1 MGRDVAIGDDLVY
14 VAQVADFAEPAAAE
28 LRAVGQ
34 HDRFLCGADHGAVE
48 ARLHE
53 VGRREP
59 VFEVDTVHAQV
70 EFAAR
75 EVLQHPFGI
84 DPDGRDRGVA
94 HHATQLHHV
103 DVVVAHEDRDDV
115 DRRGDDRQPPL
126 RLDLAGQEEHRGS
139 RRDEDR
145 VVGRDERRG
154 ADADGTLLG
163 GVVFLLFVDRTV
175 VDIGI
180 DQNGASVGAV
190 EHLLLFEQR
199 EILADRHL
207 RHFEPFGQSGDAY
220 RALLLQQI
228 HDEIVSFGQCHN
240 RIIRYIFKQK

>member
-1 MGRDVAIGDDLVY
+1 MVPDAMRIESSGVTSD
-14 VAQVADFAEPAAAE
+14 
-28 LRAVGQ
+28 
-34 HDRFLCGADHGAVE
+34 
-48 ARLHE
+48 
-53 VGRREP
+53 
-59 VFEVDTVHAQV
+59 
-70 EFAAR
+70 AAR
-75 EVLQHPFGI
+75 MPMARF
-84 DPDGRDRGVA
+84 
-94 HHATQLHHV
+94 
-103 DVVVAHEDRDDV
+103 
-115 DRRGDDRQPPL
+115 
-126 RLDLAGQEEHRGS
+126 
-139 RRDEDR
+139 
-145 VVGRDERRG
+145 
-154 ADADGTLLG
+154 G

>member
-1 MGRDVAIGDDLVY
+1 MV
-14 VAQVADFAEPAAAE
+14 
-28 LRAVGQ
+28 
-34 HDRFLCGADHGAVE
+34 
-48 ARLHE
+48 
-53 VGRREP
+53 
-59 VFEVDTVHAQV
+59 
-70 EFAAR
+70 
-75 EVLQHPFGI
+75 
-84 DPDGRDRGVA
+84 PDAMRI
-94 HHATQLHHV
+94 
-103 DVVVAHEDRDDV
+103 E
-115 DRRGDDRQPPL
+115 
-126 RLDLAGQEEHRGS
+126 S
-139 RRDEDR
+139 S
-145 VVGRDERRG
+145 GRDERRG

-240 RIIRYIFKQK
+240 RIIRYIFKQNSDFLGIGQAKSEIVAPFSVTARACALRSFRIFGGPRTFFPAAGCRGGLPLPEWREFGSGNTPKHNGNQSGILFSCTSG

>member
-1 MGRDVAIGDDLVY
+1 MV
-14 VAQVADFAEPAAAE
+14 
-28 LRAVGQ
+28 
-34 HDRFLCGADHGAVE
+34 
-48 ARLHE
+48 
-53 VGRREP
+53 
-59 VFEVDTVHAQV
+59 
-70 EFAAR
+70 
-75 EVLQHPFGI
+75 
-84 DPDGRDRGVA
+84 PDAMRIESSGV
-94 HHATQLHHV
+94 TS
-103 DVVVAHEDRDDV
+103 D
-115 DRRGDDRQPPL
+115 
-126 RLDLAGQEEHRGS
+126 
-139 RRDEDR
+139 
-145 VVGRDERRG
+145 